1 MRTKSIR
8 PISDLQNNLDEISNT
23 VHETAKPVYLT
34 KNGYADMVILSA
46 DAFEDIQSE
55 SEKLI
60 ADAEIDARL
69 KYDIE
74 FQKEIE
80 AKLLEAEEEMK
91 NPNARTYS
99 IEEVDQYL
107 KDVIRKCTK

>member
-8 PISDLQNNLDEISNT
+8 PISDLQNNLDEIYNT

-91 NPNARTYS
+91 NPNTRYYTP
-99 IEEVDQYL
+99 EEAFQMMEEA
-107 KDVIRKCTK
+107 IRKCTE